1 MMTIESKDLAER
13 CGLDLWA
20 YTPLLTG
27 AYEHPERPLPEAYR
41 HPGTDKRL
49 TALRTW
55 SERLA
60 MKPSQVVLALLNAQ
74 QPTITPIV
82 GVSSVAQLT
91 DAIEA
96 TRFSLPQEAVEELNA
111 AG

>member
-1 MMTIESKDLAER
+1 MRHIAEPAHPTLSPDTALTDALAR
-13 CGLDLWA
+13 QA
-20 YTPLLTG
+20 
-27 AYEHPERPLPEAYR
+27 AEHPERPLPEAYR

-82 GVSSVAQLT
+82 GVSSIAQLT

>member
-1 MMTIESKDLAER
+1 M
-13 CGLDLWA
+13 
-20 YTPLLTG
+20 
-27 AYEHPERPLPEAYR
+27 
-41 HPGTDKRL
+41 HPGTHNRL

-55 SERLA
+55 SDRLA

-74 QPTITPIV
+74 QPVITPIV

-91 DAIEA
+91 EAVEA
-96 TRFSLPQEAVEELNA
+96 TRFSLPEEAVEQLIA

>member
-1 MMTIESKDLAER
+1 
-13 CGLDLWA
+13 
-20 YTPLLTG
+20 
-27 AYEHPERPLPEAYR
+27 
-41 HPGTDKRL
+41 
-49 TALRTW
+49 
-55 SERLA
+55 

-111 AG
+111 VG